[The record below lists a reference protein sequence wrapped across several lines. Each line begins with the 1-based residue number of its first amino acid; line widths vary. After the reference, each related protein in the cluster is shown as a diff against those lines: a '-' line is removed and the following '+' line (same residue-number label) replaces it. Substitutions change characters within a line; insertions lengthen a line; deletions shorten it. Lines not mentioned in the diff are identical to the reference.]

1 VTLLAGKFANCTE
14 PASDLCTLGMAG
26 TTESAR
32 GRKGKNFSTDE
43 ERQVCRSVLH
53 ISQDPI
59 AGNGQ
64 RKEAFWECIT
74 THYNQNKPIGGGER
88 PSRSLETKW
97 GIIKHDVAKF
107 IGVHKQV
114 SSCRESGSSPH
125 DVLQNALKM
134 SSFPTP
140 QNSSSP
146 PPTLYITSALPPY
159 SQNKGP
165 TVGRSKYKG
174 PTAARPLALS
184 SGAKRLV

>member
-1 VTLLAGKFANCTE
+1 
-14 PASDLCTLGMAG
+14 
-26 TTESAR
+26 
-32 GRKGKNFSTDE
+32 
-43 ERQVCRSVLH
+43 VCRSVLH

-184 SGAKRLV
+184 SGAKRLVQPGLQVFSHSALGRQGRHVGLYPTGLPTRPARYRCRAPMQSMH